1 MTPPI
6 RTIKSLRRLRPAT
19 NPGTGRHRGQPSLER
34 PSALD
39 TPANGRHRRTQ
50 APALPTPA

>member
-34 PSALD
+34 PSALE

-50 APALPTPA
+50 APALLTPA